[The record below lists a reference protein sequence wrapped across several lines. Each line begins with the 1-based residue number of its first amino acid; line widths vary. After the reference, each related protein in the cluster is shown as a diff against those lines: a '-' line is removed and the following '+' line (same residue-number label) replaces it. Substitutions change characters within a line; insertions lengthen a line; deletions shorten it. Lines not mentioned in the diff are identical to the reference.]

1 MTLLSYSFM
10 EWSGVEL
17 SLKYQVSKYKVI
29 AIGLTLPCL
38 KLSSVRA
45 GKMYNPLES
54 ILFFFFQ
61 EKARKISGD
70 VKDNRKEIFTLK
82 IPSVCFFFSLDPDHY
97 LDCYFLAPKLIV
109 IFRIFW
115 ILIRITYFFN
125 PVYKNIENLHIN
137 LVLSKKKINYY

>member
-54 ILFFFFQ
+54 ILFFFF
-61 EKARKISGD
+61 
-70 VKDNRKEIFTLK
+70 
-82 IPSVCFFFSLDPDHY
+82 
-97 LDCYFLAPKLIV
+97 
-109 IFRIFW
+109 
-115 ILIRITYFFN
+115 
-125 PVYKNIENLHIN
+125 
-137 LVLSKKKINYY
+137 